1 MNDDTIVA
9 PITPLVTAPVI
20 TVRISGSKSLNVFS
34 AMRTARGSTPK
45 PVPNMMRRY
54 IFEAKKDGLKDDV
67 LAVYFKAPHSY
78 TGEDVVE
85 ISFHGNPIIV
95 ASALSAIYDMGIRRA
110 EPGEFSKRAF
120 LNGKMDLT
128 QAEAVQEL
136 ISAGSE
142 ASVRHAYGQLDGNVR
157 QELSGMKDRLLDVK
171 AVLEARLDFPDEET
185 GEDDNKDILDG
196 VRDVLKRC
204 RTLLAS
210 YRRLRAYRQG
220 FSVVIA
226 GKPNVGK
233 SSLLN
238 ALLREERAIVSD
250 VPGTT
255 RDYIKEDLYIG
266 GVPIRIV
273 DTAGLRE
280 AGDDLESEGVRRS
293 LSKINSA
300 DLILLVLDVS
310 SALDDNDA
318 LILNMTKDKERI
330 IIGNKSDLSRSSL
343 FKNADVFV
351 SAAKN
356 KNIDKLTEIIKERTG
371 ILDSEKISG
380 IVSVTERHA
389 HALSGISDILT
400 SLLDDFND
408 RPLDM
413 VAMDIESAVCCLEE
427 ITGEKYTEEVLS
439 RIFSKFCIGK

>member
-1 MNDDTIVA
+1 
-9 PITPLVTAPVI
+9 
-20 TVRISGSKSLNVFS
+20 
-34 AMRTARGSTPK
+34 
-45 PVPNMMRRY
+45 
-54 IFEAKKDGLKDDV
+54 
-67 LAVYFKAPHSY
+67 
-78 TGEDVVE
+78 
-85 ISFHGNPIIV
+85 
-95 ASALSAIYDMGIRRA
+95 
-110 EPGEFSKRAF
+110 
-120 LNGKMDLT
+120 MDLT

-142 ASVRHAYGQLDGNVR
+142 TSVRCAYGQLDGSVR

-185 GEDDNKDILDG
+185 GEDDNEDILDG
-196 VRDVLKRC
+196 VRDVLEKC
-204 RTLLAS
+204 KTLLAS
-210 YRRLRAYRQG
+210 FRRLRAHRQG

-255 RDYIKEDLYIG
+255 RDYIKEDLCIG

-280 AGDDLESEGVRRS
+280 AGDDLESEGVKRS
-293 LSKINSA
+293 LLKINSA

-318 LILNMTKDKERI
+318 LILDMTKDKERI
-330 IIGNKSDLSRSSL
+330 IIGNKSDLSRSSV
-343 FKNADVFV
+343 FKNIDVFV

-380 IVSVTERHA
+380 VVSVTERHA
-389 HALSGISDILT
+389 HSLRVISDILT
-400 SLLDDFND
+400 SLLDDFNG

-413 VAMDIESAVCCLEE
+413 VAMDIESAVYCLEE